1 MHYICTILCP
11 QLIVILPSYSASIT
25 HKSPIFL
32 SVWSHLPSKWSIL
45 PRYSSTKGLSRESIY
60 IVLWACAFCIQMT
73 PGLLG
78 HPSSLLSMVTLIL
91 YRGCTWRTWV
101 LQISAGICIEATAH
115 CIRNNT
121 RDCGLPPPFG
131 LERLP
136 RIFMEEHL
144 EHPPSVHSGCPL
156 FVFKMVPGL
165 PSHPPSFCFVK
176 ATQEIR
182 IAGVRVLYASNAR
195 DSGSP
200 SFSFRKVGLILYGA
214 APGTPAISPSWCP
227 LFIFKRYSGY
237 SGFCIALLC
246 IWNGVTV
253 TQDFVMGSTLSNNN
267 CLIKVSPSGPGSL
280 RAPATCD

>member
-1 MHYICTILCP
+1 VGVPTL
-11 QLIVILPSYSASIT
+11 VIQMVPGSPGQPS
-25 HKSPIFL
+25 FCF
-32 SVWSHLPSKWSIL
+32 V
-45 PRYSSTKGLSRESIY
+45 KGHPAF
-60 IVLWACAFCIQMT
+60 VLRACAFCIQMT

-78 HPSSLLSMVTLIL
+78 HPSSLLSTVTLIL

-121 RDCGLPPPFG
+121 RDCGSPPPFG

-136 RIFMEEHL
+136 QIFMEEHL
-144 EHPPSVHSGCPL
+144 EHPPSVHSGRPL

-182 IAGVRVLYASNAR
+182 IAGVRVLYANNAR

-200 SFSFRKVGLILYGA
+200 SFSFGKVGSILYGA
-214 APGTPAISPSWCP
+214 APGTPAIGPSWCP
-227 LFIFKRYSGY
+227 LFIF
-237 SGFCIALLC
+237 
-246 IWNGVTV
+246 NGTRV
-253 TQDFVMGSTLSNNN
+253 SA
-267 CLIKVSPSGPGSL
+267 SPSCAFGTGLQSPKIL
-280 RAPATCD
+280 